1 MNNSISTMMRNMT
14 VVVAAIV
21 LTACATAPSKPQGAI
36 EARNKLTQ
44 LQSDPQLATRA
55 PVAIKDAEQAVKEAE
70 KPQKDLELG
79 KHLVYLADR
88 KVEIASARAESRLL
102 EDQRKQLSEQRE
114 GARLDSRTQEAD
126 RARQDA
132 QSAQRDAQA
141 AQLDAQ
147 TAQQGALDA
156 QQQNKELQRQITELN
171 AKPTE
176 RGMVITLGDLLFATG
191 KSDLN
196 QSAGSHLDKLAT
208 FLNQHKD
215 QSIVIEGHTDSVGS
229 EALNLSLSQDRA
241 DSVKTYLVAQ
251 GVESRRVQTR
261 GKGKSSPVA
270 DNKSAAGRQ
279 RNRRVEIIMDDMNK
293 SSQ

>member
-1 MNNSISTMMRNMT
+1 MNNAITRIMRNIA
-14 VVVAAIV
+14 VVVAVMMLA
-21 LTACATAPSKPQGAI
+21 ACATAPSKPTGAI

-55 PVAIKDAEQAVKEAE
+55 PVAIKEAEQAVREAE
-70 KPQKDLELG
+70 KPEKDEALG
-79 KHLVYLADR
+79 QHLVYMADR
-88 KVEIASARAESRLL
+88 KVDIALARAESRLL

-132 QSAQRDAQA
+132 Q
-141 AQLDAQ
+141 
-147 TAQQGALDA
+147 TAQQGALEA
-156 QQQNKELQRQITELN
+156 QQKNKELQRQIAELN
-171 AKPTE
+171 ARPTE

-215 QSIVIEGHTDSVGS
+215 QTIVIEGHTDSVGS
-229 EALNLSLSQDRA
+229 EALNLGLSRSRA

-251 GVESRRVQTR
+251 GVESRRVRTQ

-270 DNKSAAGRQ
+270 DNESAAGRQ
-279 RNRRVEIIMDDMNK
+279 RNRRVEIIMEDMNK